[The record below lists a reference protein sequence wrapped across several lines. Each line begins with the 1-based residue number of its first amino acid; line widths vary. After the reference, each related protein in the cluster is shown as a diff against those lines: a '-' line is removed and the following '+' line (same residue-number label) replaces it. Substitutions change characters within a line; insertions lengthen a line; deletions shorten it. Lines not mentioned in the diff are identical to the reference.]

1 MVDPLIMR
9 LRALQAAAD
18 NQNTTA
24 PLTWDALQN
33 MGIPVRYDEFAA
45 RWDDPEE
52 GVILKKL
59 VDKFDGHGLT
69 VKTNE
74 KDKIAKTSHKE
85 KEISR
90 MAKRAT
96 KLGR

>member
-1 MVDPLIMR
+1 MR
-9 LRALQAAAD
+9 LRALQAAAN
-18 NQNTTA
+18 NQHTTA

-33 MGIPVRYDEFAA
+33 MGIPVRYDQFAA
-45 RWDDPEE
+45 RWDDPQE
-52 GVILKKL
+52 GAILKQL

-74 KDKIAKTSHKE
+74 KDQIAKNSHKE

-96 KLGR
+96 KLGK

>member
-1 MVDPLIMR
+1 MR
-9 LRALQAAAD
+9 LRALQAAAN

-24 PLTWDALQN
+24 PLTWEALQS

-45 RWDDPEE
+45 RWDDPAE
-52 GVILKKL
+52 GPLLKNL

-74 KDKIAKTSHKE
+74 KDRIAKNSHKE
-85 KEISR
+85 KEVSR

-96 KLGR
+96 KLGK

>member
-1 MVDPLIMR
+1 MEPLIMR
-9 LRALQAAAD
+9 LRALQAAA
-18 NQNTTA
+18 NNRHTTA

-45 RWDDPEE
+45 RWDDPQE
-52 GVILKKL
+52 GAILKQL

-74 KDKIAKTSHKE
+74 KDKLAKTSHKE
-85 KEISR
+85 REVSR

-96 KLGR
+96 KLGK

>member
-9 LRALQAAAD
+9 LRALQAAAN
-18 NQNTTA
+18 NQNTQA

-52 GVILKKL
+52 GPLLKKL

-74 KDKIAKTSHKE
+74 KDRAPKTSYKE